1 MYSLL
6 FLGIVSCFLSLLLT
20 PVVRN
25 ASLRLGLVDQPDQAR
40 KFHIAPVPRLG
51 GVAIFISVILSY
63 VLLFAVRLSSGT
75 IVWEGLPLFIRLTPA
90 IAVIFGTGLVDDVVS
105 VRPWKKLTAEVIAAA
120 LAWFGGIHISGI
132 AGYNTIGVI
141 GFVGTVLWIVACT
154 NAINLIDGVDG
165 LAAGI
170 SLFAA
175 LTMLIAASINHN
187 FPLALAVVSLVGALI
202 GFLRYNLNPAS
213 IFLGDSGSLT
223 LGFLLGCYAAVWGE
237 KSSTVLG
244 MTAPLLVL
252 AVPLLDVGLAIVRRF
267 LRGQPIFVADRDHI
281 HHRLLSRGYAPQH
294 VVLLIYGI
302 CSIGATISLMLTFYH
317 ETYRGFVIVLV
328 VLAAWLGLQHLG
340 YSEFG
345 VVGRMLI
352 GGGFRSVLSA
362 QFALDSFEREFRD
375 DVSIGQCW
383 EILYLNISEF
393 GFSGVDFHLDG
404 EIHQAG
410 VAEGWQARIDF
421 PGHGYINLWRESGT
435 QSRNASAVLFIDS
448 VSRVMHRKL
457 GRLQTVLQEKHG

>member
-6 FLGIVSCFLSLLLT
+6 FLGIVSCFISLLLT

-25 ASLRLGLVDQPDQAR
+25 ASLRFGLVDQPDQAR

-51 GVAIFISVILSY
+51 GVAIFIAVILSY
-63 VLLFAVRLSSGT
+63 VLLLAVRLSSGT

-105 VRPWKKLTAEVIAAA
+105 VRPWKKLTAEVVAAA

-132 AGYNTIGVI
+132 AGYSTIGVV
-141 GFVGTVLWIVACT
+141 GFFGTVLWIVACT

-267 LRGQPIFVADRDHI
+267 LRGQPIFLADRDHI
-281 HHRLLSRGYAPQH
+281 HHRLLSRGYAPHH

-302 CSIGATISLMLTFYH
+302 CSIGATVSLLLTFYH
-317 ETYRGFVIVLV
+317 QTYRGFVIVLV

-345 VVGRMLI
+345 VVGKMLI

-362 QFALDSFEREFRD
+362 QFALDGFEREFRD
-375 DVSIGQCW
+375 DISLEQCW
-383 EILYLNISEF
+383 EILYLNSSEF

-404 EIHQAG
+404 EIHRG
-410 VAEGWQARIDF
+410 GTSEGWQARIDF
-421 PGHGYINLWRESGT
+421 PGHGYINLWRESGVQVRST
-435 QSRNASAVLFIDS
+435 AAVLFIDS
-448 VSRVMHRKL
+448 VSRVMHRQL
-457 GRLQTVLQEKHG
+457 DRVETVFQEKHG

>member
-6 FLGIVSCFLSLLLT
+6 FLGIVSCFISLLLT

-25 ASLRLGLVDQPDQAR
+25 ASLRFGLVDQPDQAR

-51 GVAIFISVILSY
+51 GVAIFIAVILSY
-63 VLLFAVRLSSGT
+63 VLLLAVRLSSGT

-105 VRPWKKLTAEVIAAA
+105 VRPWKKLTAEVVAAA

-132 AGYNTIGVI
+132 AGYSTIGVV
-141 GFVGTVLWIVACT
+141 GFFGTVLWIVACT

-267 LRGQPIFVADRDHI
+267 LRGQPIFLADRDHI
-281 HHRLLSRGYAPQH
+281 HHRLLSRGYAPHH

-302 CSIGATISLMLTFYH
+302 CSIGATVSLLLTFYH
-317 ETYRGFVIVLV
+317 QTYRGFVIVLV

-345 VVGRMLI
+345 VVGKMLI

-362 QFALDSFEREFRD
+362 QFALDGFEREFRD
-375 DVSIGQCW
+375 DISLEQCW
-383 EILYLNISEF
+383 EILYLNSSEF

-404 EIHQAG
+404 EIHRSG
-410 VAEGWQARIDF
+410 TSEGWQARIDF
-421 PGHGYINLWRESGT
+421 PGHGYINLWRESGVQVRST
-435 QSRNASAVLFIDS
+435 AAVLFIDS
-448 VSRVMHRKL
+448 VSRVMHRQL
-457 GRLQTVLQEKHG
+457 DRVETVFHEKHG

>member
-6 FLGIVSCFLSLLLT
+6 FLGIVSCVLSLILT
-20 PVVRN
+20 PIVRN

-51 GVAIFISVILSY
+51 GVAIFIAVMVSY
-63 VLLFAVRLSSGT
+63 ALLLAVRLSSGT
-75 IVWEGLPLFIRLTPA
+75 IVWEGLPLFVRLTPA
-90 IAVIFGTGLVDDVVS
+90 LAVIFGTGLVDDIVS
-105 VRPWKKLTAEVIAAA
+105 VRPWKKLTAEFVAAS
-120 LAWFGGIHISGI
+120 LAWFGGIHMSGV
-132 AGYNTIGVI
+132 AGYSTFGII

-170 SLFAA
+170 CLFAA
-175 LTMLIAASINHN
+175 LTMLIASAINHN

-267 LRGQPIFVADRDHI
+267 LRGQPIFAADREHI

-294 VVLLIYGI
+294 VVLLMYGV
-302 CSIGATISLMLTFYH
+302 CSIGATISLLLTFYH
-317 ETYRGFVIVLV
+317 QTYRGFVIVLV

-345 VVGRMLI
+345 VAAKMLL

-362 QFALDSFEREFRD
+362 QFALDSFERKFRD
-375 DVSIGQCW
+375 DLSLKECW

-393 GFSGVDFHLDG
+393 GFSGVDFHLDD
-404 EIHQAG
+404 ETHRAG

-421 PGHGYINLWRESGT
+421 PGHGYINLWRESET
-435 QSRNASAVLFIDS
+435 QSRSAAAVLFIDS
-448 VSRVMHRKL
+448 VSRVMQ
-457 GRLQTVLQEKHG
+457 LQLSRFETVLHEQHG

>member
-6 FLGIVSCFLSLLLT
+6 FLGIVSCVLSLILT
-20 PVVRN
+20 PLVRN

-40 KFHIAPVPRLG
+40 KFHVAPVPRLG
-51 GVAIFISVILSY
+51 GVAIFLAVICSY
-63 VLLFAVRLSSGT
+63 ALLLAVRLSSGT
-75 IVWEGLPLFIRLTPA
+75 IVWEGLPLIVRLTPA
-90 IAVIFGTGLVDDVVS
+90 LAVIFGTGLVDDVMG
-105 VRPWKKLTAEVIAAA
+105 VRPWKKLTAEVVAAA
-120 LAWFGGIHISGI
+120 LAWFGGVHMSGI
-132 AGYNTIGVI
+132 VGYSTIGVV

-170 SLFAA
+170 CLFAS

-187 FPLALAVVSLVGALI
+187 FPLALAVVSMVGALI

-237 KSSTVLG
+237 KSSTLLG

-252 AVPLLDVGLAIVRRF
+252 AVPLIDVGLAIVRRF
-267 LRGQPIFVADRDHI
+267 LRGQPIFSADRDHI
-281 HHRLLSRGYAPQH
+281 HHKLLSRGYAPQH

-302 CSIGATISLMLTFYH
+302 CSIGATVSVLLTFYH
-317 ETYRGFVIVLV
+317 QTYRGFVIVLV
-328 VLAAWLGLQHLG
+328 LLAAWLGLQHLG

-345 VVGRMLI
+345 IVGKMLI
-352 GGGFRSVLSA
+352 GGGFRSVLSS

-375 DVSIGQCW
+375 DMSLRECW
-383 EILYLNISEF
+383 ETLLRSSSEF
-393 GFSGVDFHLDG
+393 GFSGVDFHLDD
-404 EIHQAG
+404 EVHRVG

-421 PGHGYINLWRESGT
+421 PGHGYINLWRESGN
-435 QSRNASAVLFIDS
+435 QSGSASAVLFIDS

-457 GRLQTVLQEKHG
+457 SRFEKSLQQQHG

>member
-20 PVVRN
+20 PLVRN

-40 KFHIAPVPRLG
+40 KFHVTPIPRLG
-51 GVAIFISVILSY
+51 GAAIFLAVAGSY
-63 VLLFAVRLSSGT
+63 AVLLAVRLSSET
-75 IVWEGLPLFIRLTPA
+75 LVWEGLLRFVRLVPA
-90 IAVIFGTGLVDDVVS
+90 LAVIFGTGIVDDVIGI
-105 VRPWKKLTAEVIAAA
+105 RPWKKLAAELVAAS
-120 LAWFGGIHISGI
+120 LAWCGGIHVSGV
-132 AGYNTIGVI
+132 AGYSMIGAM
-141 GFVGTVLWIVACT
+141 GFIGTVLWIVACT

-187 FPLALAVVSLVGALI
+187 FALALAVVSPVGALI

-223 LGFLLGCYAAVWGE
+223 LGFLLGCFAAVWGE
-237 KSSTVLG
+237 KSSTLLG

-252 AVPLLDVGLAIVRRF
+252 AVPLLDVGLAIARRF
-267 LRGQPIFVADRDHI
+267 VRGQPIFGADSDHI
-281 HHRLLSRGYAPQH
+281 HHRLLSRGYAPKH
-294 VVLLIYGI
+294 VVLLIYAVCG
-302 CSIGATISLMLTFYH
+302 IGATVSLLLTYYH

-328 VLAAWLGLQHLG
+328 ALAAWLGLQHLG

-345 VVGRMLI
+345 IAGKMLI

-362 QFALDSFEREFRD
+362 QFALDKFEREFREEI
-375 DVSIGQCW
+375 SLSECW
-383 EILYLNISEF
+383 EIVVLNSSEF
-393 GFSGVDFHLDG
+393 GFCGVDFHLDG
-404 EIHQAG
+404 ENRRAG
-410 VAEGWQARIDF
+410 IAEGWQARIDF
-421 PGHGYINLWRESGT
+421 PGHGYINLWRDAGNRGGS
-435 QSRNASAVLFIDS
+435 ASAVLFIDS
-448 VSRVMHRKL
+448 VSRAMERKL
-457 GRLQTVLQEKHG
+457 SRFEKVLQQQRG

>member
-1 MYSLL
+1 
-6 FLGIVSCFLSLLLT
+6 V
-20 PVVRN
+20 
-25 ASLRLGLVDQPDQAR
+25 
-40 KFHIAPVPRLG
+40 
-51 GVAIFISVILSY
+51 
-63 VLLFAVRLSSGT
+63 
-75 IVWEGLPLFIRLTPA
+75 RLTPA
-90 IAVIFGTGLVDDVVS
+90 LAVIFGTGLVDDVVS
-105 VRPWKKLTAEVIAAA
+105 IRPWKKLTAEVVAAS

-132 AGYNTIGVI
+132 AGYNMIGI
-141 GFVGTVLWIVACT
+141 LGFVGTVLWIVACT

-175 LTMLIAASINHN
+175 LTMLIASSINHN

-244 MTAPLLVL
+244 MTAPLIVL
-252 AVPLLDVGLAIVRRF
+252 AVPLLDVALAIVRRF
-267 LRGQPIFVADRDHI
+267 LRGQPIFGADRDHI
-281 HHRLLSRGYAPQH
+281 HHRLLSRGYAPHH
-294 VVLLIYGI
+294 VVLLMYGV
-302 CSIGATISLMLTFYH
+302 CSVGATISLLLTFYH

-345 VVGRMLI
+345 VVGKMLV

-375 DVSIGQCW
+375 DVSLRECW
-383 EILYLNISEF
+383 EILCLNSSEF
-393 GFSGVDFHLDG
+393 GFSGVDFHLD
-404 EIHQAG
+404 EEVHQAG

-421 PGHGYINLWRESGT
+421 PGHGYINLWRDCGT
-435 QSRNASAVLFIDS
+435 QTRNASAVLFIDS
-448 VSRVMHRKL
+448 VSRVMHIKL
-457 GRLQTVLQEKHG
+457 SRFEKVLREQHG

>member
-6 FLGIVSCFLSLLLT
+6 FLGIVSCILSLILT
-20 PVVRN
+20 PIVRN
-25 ASLRLGLVDQPDQAR
+25 ASLRLGLVDQPDQSR

-51 GVAIFISVILSY
+51 GVAIVLAVIGSY
-63 VLLFAVRLSSGT
+63 AALLAVRLSSGT
-75 IVWEGLPLFIRLTPA
+75 IVWEGLPLIVRLTPA
-90 IAVIFGTGLVDDVVS
+90 LAVIFGTGLVDDVVS
-105 VRPWKKLTAEVIAAA
+105 VRPWQKLIAEVVAAA
-120 LAWFGGIHISGI
+120 LAWLGGIHISGI
-132 AGYNTIGVI
+132 AGYTTIGVL
-141 GFVGTVLWIVACT
+141 GFAGTVLWIVACT

-170 SLFAA
+170 CLFAA
-175 LTMLIAASINHN
+175 LTMLIASSINHN

-252 AVPLLDVGLAIVRRF
+252 AVPLLDVGLTIVRRF
-267 LRGQPIFVADRDHI
+267 LRGQPIFRADRDHI
-281 HHRLLSRGYAPQH
+281 HHKLLSQGYAPQH
-294 VVLLIYGI
+294 VVLLIYGV
-302 CSIGATISLMLTFYH
+302 CSIGATISLLLTFYQQ
-317 ETYRGFVIVLV
+317 TYRGFVIVLV

-340 YSEFG
+340 YREFG
-345 VVGRMLI
+345 VVGKMLV

-362 QFALDSFEREFRD
+362 QFALDSFEREFTEDMSLRE
-375 DVSIGQCW
+375 CW
-383 EILYLNISEF
+383 EILYQRSSEF
-393 GFSGVDFHLDG
+393 GFSGVDFHV
-404 EIHQAG
+404 ENESHRAG

-435 QSRNASAVLFIDS
+435 KARSAAAVLFIDS
-448 VSRVMHRKL
+448 VSRVIQRKL
-457 GRLQTVLQEKHG
+457 SHIDTILKEKHG

>member
-6 FLGIVSCFLSLLLT
+6 FLGIVSCVLSLLLT
-20 PVVRN
+20 PIVRN

-51 GVAIFISVILSY
+51 GVAIFISVIGSY
-63 VLLFAVRLSSGT
+63 ALLLAVRLSSGT
-75 IVWEGLPLFIRLTPA
+75 IVWEGLPLFVRLTPA
-90 IAVIFGTGLVDDVVS
+90 LAVIFGTGLVDDVVS
-105 VRPWKKLTAEVIAAA
+105 VRPWKKLTAEVIAAS

-132 AGYNTIGVI
+132 AGYSMIGII
-141 GFVGTVLWIVACT
+141 GFVCTVLWIVACT

-175 LTMLIAASINHN
+175 LTMLIAAAINHN

-252 AVPLLDVGLAIVRRF
+252 AVPLLDVALAIARRF
-267 LRGQPIFVADRDHI
+267 LKGQPIFRADRDHI
-281 HHRLLSRGYAPQH
+281 HHRLLSRGYAPHH
-294 VVLLIYGI
+294 VVLVIYGV
-302 CSIGATISLMLTFYH
+302 CSIGATISLLLTFYH
-317 ETYRGFVIVLV
+317 QTYRGFVIVLV

-340 YSEFG
+340 YREFG
-345 VVGRMLI
+345 VVGRMLL

-362 QFALDSFEREFRD
+362 QFALDSFEREFHD
-375 DVSIGQCW
+375 DISLGQCW
-383 EILYLNISEF
+383 EILYLRSSEF
-393 GFSGVDFHLDG
+393 GFSGVDFHLDN
-404 EIHQAG
+404 EIHRAG

-435 QSRNASAVLFIDS
+435 QSRSASAVLFIDS

-457 GRLQTVLQEKHG
+457 SRFENVLQKQHG

>member
-51 GVAIFISVILSY
+51 GVAIFIAVILSY
-63 VLLFAVRLSSGT
+63 LLLLAVRLSSGT
-75 IVWEGLPLFIRLTPA
+75 IVWEGLPLFLRLTPA
-90 IAVIFGTGLVDDVVS
+90 LAVIFGTGLVDDVVS
-105 VRPWKKLTAEVIAAA
+105 VHPWKKLIAEVIAAA

-345 VVGRMLI
+345 VVGKMLI

-362 QFALDSFEREFRD
+362 QFALDSFEREFRED
-375 DVSIGQCW
+375 ISIGQCW

-404 EIHQAG
+404 EIHRAG

-457 GRLQTVLQEKHG
+457 GRLPTVLQEKHG

>member
-6 FLGIVSCFLSLLLT
+6 FLGIVSCVLSLLLT

-40 KFHIAPVPRLG
+40 KFHMAPVPRLG
-51 GVAIFISVILSY
+51 GVAIFLAVIGSY
-63 VLLFAVRLSSGT
+63 VLLLAVRLSSGT
-75 IVWEGLPLFIRLTPA
+75 IVWEGLPLFLRLTPA
-90 IAVIFGTGLVDDVVS
+90 IAVIFGTGLVDDIVGL
-105 VRPWKKLTAEVIAAA
+105 RPWKKLTAEVVAAA
-120 LAWFGGIHISGI
+120 LAWFGGIHMSGI
-132 AGYNTIGVI
+132 AGYSTIGVI
-141 GFVGTVLWIVACT
+141 GFAGTVLWIVACT

-170 SLFAA
+170 CLFAA
-175 LTMLIAASINHN
+175 LTMLIASSINHN
-187 FPLALAVVSLVGALI
+187 FPLALAVVSMVGALI

-252 AVPLLDVGLAIVRRF
+252 AVPLLDVGLSIARRF
-267 LRGQPIFVADRDHI
+267 LRGQPIFGADRDHI
-281 HHRLLSRGYAPQH
+281 HHKLLSRGFAPQH

-302 CSIGATISLMLTFYH
+302 CSIGATVSLLLTFYH
-317 ETYRGFVIVLV
+317 QTYRGFVIVLV
-328 VLAAWLGLQHLG
+328 FLAAWLGLQHLG

-345 VVGRMLI
+345 VVGKMLI

-375 DVSIGQCW
+375 DMSLRECW
-383 EILYLNISEF
+383 ETLRLTSSDF
-393 GFSGVDFHLDG
+393 GFSGVDFHLDN
-404 EIHQAG
+404 EVHRSG

-421 PGHGYINLWRESGT
+421 PGHGYINLWRESGN
-435 QSRNASAVLFIDS
+435 QNGSASAVLFIDS
-448 VSRVMHRKL
+448 VSRVMHR
-457 GRLQTVLQEKHG
+457 RLSRFEKVLQQQHG